1 MHAEGIGIALE
12 VSTVQSAGA
21 LGPGGHSLMKKARPY
36 LFILPIM
43 LFAVGF
49 IYYPFIK
56 TVLYSFSTVNAKGV
70 ITGYAG
76 LENFKYLFSRR
87 DFKIA
92 LENTLKIT
100 AINVPATVALT
111 MGLALLAN
119 KKRRLSPVYET
130 LFTLPMAIAMSAAAM
145 IFKVLL
151 NPTVGY
157 LNYALGID
165 LGWYQSREHA
175 LYGILM
181 LTVWM
186 GIGFDFLL
194 FLSAFRAVPDQLI
207 EAGIIDGAGP
217 VSRFVKIQLPLI
229 SPTILFVALTNM
241 VLAMMVSG
249 PVIILTQGGPAR
261 STTTLIFMM
270 FNSGYG
276 SANYSLSACVS
287 LVAFVLTFSFTLL
300 AFYVEKRKVHYQ

>member
-1 MHAEGIGIALE
+1 MRR
-12 VSTVQSAGA
+12 
-21 LGPGGHSLMKKARPY
+21 ARPY

-43 LFAVGF
+43 LFAIGF

-56 TVLYSFSTVNAKGV
+56 TFLYSFSTVNARGV
-70 ITGYAG
+70 ITGFAG
-76 LENFKYLFSRR
+76 LDNFNYLFTRR
-87 DFKIA
+87 DFKTAI
-92 LENTLKIT
+92 ENTLKIT
-100 AINVPATVALT
+100 AINVPLTVLIT

-157 LNYALGID
+157 LNHALGLN
-165 LGWYQSREHA
+165 LGWYQSREYA
-175 LYGILM
+175 IYGILM

-207 EAGIIDGAGP
+207 EAGIIDGAGAF
-217 VSRFVKIQLPLI
+217 SRFFKIQLPLI
-229 SPTILFVALTNM
+229 SPTILFVTLTNM

-270 FNSGYG
+270 YNSGYG
-276 SANYSLSACVS
+276 SGNYSLSACIS
-287 LVAFVLTFSFTLL
+287 LVAFALTFSFTLL
-300 AFYVEKRKVHYQ
+300 AFYVEKKRVHYQ

>member
-1 MHAEGIGIALE
+1 
-12 VSTVQSAGA
+12 
-21 LGPGGHSLMKKARPY
+21 MKKARPY
-36 LFILPIM
+36 LFILPIL
-43 LFAVGF
+43 LFAIGF

-56 TVLYSFSTVNAKGV
+56 TFLYSFSTVNAKGV
-70 ITGYAG
+70 ITGFAG

-87 DFKIA
+87 DFKTAI
-92 LENTLKIT
+92 ENTLRIT
-100 AINVPATVALT
+100 AINVPVTVVLT

-119 KKRRLSPVYET
+119 KRRSLSPVYET

-157 LNYALGID
+157 LNHALGLD
-165 LGWYQSREHA
+165 FGWYQSREYA
-175 LYGILM
+175 IYGILM

-194 FLSAFRAVPDQLI
+194 FLSAFRAVPDQLM
-207 EAGIIDGAGP
+207 EAGTIDGAGAIA
-217 VSRFVKIQLPLI
+217 RFFKIQLPLI

-241 VLAMMVSG
+241 VLAMIVSG

-270 FNSGYG
+270 YNSGYG
-276 SANYSLSACVS
+276 SANFSLSACIS
-287 LVAFVLTFSFTLL
+287 LVAFALTFAFTLM
-300 AFYVEKRKVHYQ
+300 AFYLEKKRVHYQ

>member
-1 MHAEGIGIALE
+1 
-12 VSTVQSAGA
+12 VSAVQSVKA
-21 LGPGGHSLMKKARPY
+21 LRPRRNLIKKARPY
-36 LFILPIM
+36 LYVLPIL

-56 TVLYSFSTVNAKGV
+56 TFLYSFSTVNAKGI
-70 ITGYAG
+70 ITGFVG
-76 LENFKYLFSRR
+76 LENFEYLFSRR

-100 AINVPATVALT
+100 AINVPATVAIT

-119 KKRRLSPVYET
+119 KKRCLSSVYET

-165 LGWYQSREHA
+165 WGWYQSRDHA

-207 EAGIIDGAGP
+207 EAGTIDGAGP
-217 VSRFVKIQLPLI
+217 VSRFFRIQLPLI
-229 SPTILFVALTNM
+229 SPTILFVTLTNM

-270 FNSGYG
+270 YNSGYG

-287 LVAFVLTFSFTLL
+287 LVAFALTFSLTLL

>member
-1 MHAEGIGIALE
+1 MNLP
-12 VSTVQSAGA
+12 
-21 LGPGGHSLMKKARPY
+21 GPRGSLMKKARPY
-36 LFILPIM
+36 LFILPIL
-43 LFAVGF
+43 LFAIGF

-56 TVLYSFSTVNAKGV
+56 TFLYSFSTVNAKGV
-70 ITGYAG
+70 ITGFAG

-87 DFKIA
+87 DFKTAI
-92 LENTLKIT
+92 ENTLRIT
-100 AINVPATVALT
+100 AINVPVTVVLT

-119 KKRRLSPVYET
+119 KRRSLSPVYET

-157 LNYALGID
+157 LNHALGLD
-165 LGWYQSREHA
+165 FGWYQSREYA
-175 LYGILM
+175 IYGILM

-194 FLSAFRAVPDQLI
+194 FLSAFRAVPDQLM
-207 EAGIIDGAGP
+207 EAGTIDGAGAIA
-217 VSRFVKIQLPLI
+217 RFFKIQLPLI

-270 FNSGYG
+270 YNSGYG
-276 SANYSLSACVS
+276 SANFSLSACIS
-287 LVAFVLTFSFTLL
+287 LVAFALTFAFTLM
-300 AFYVEKRKVHYQ
+300 AFYLEKKRVHYQ

>member
-1 MHAEGIGIALE
+1 
-12 VSTVQSAGA
+12 
-21 LGPGGHSLMKKARPY
+21 MKKARPY

-43 LFAVGF
+43 LFAIGF

-56 TVLYSFSTVNAKGV
+56 TFLYSFSTVNARGV
-70 ITGYAG
+70 ITGFAG

-87 DFKIA
+87 DFKTAI
-92 LENTLKIT
+92 ENTLKIT
-100 AINVPATVALT
+100 AINVPLTVLIT

-157 LNYALGID
+157 LNHALGLN
-165 LGWYQSREHA
+165 LGWYQSREYA
-175 LYGILM
+175 IYGILM

-207 EAGIIDGAGP
+207 EAGIIDGAGAF
-217 VSRFVKIQLPLI
+217 SRFFKIQLPLI
-229 SPTILFVALTNM
+229 SPTILFVTLTNM

-270 FNSGYG
+270 YNSGYG
-276 SANYSLSACVS
+276 SGNYSLSACIS
-287 LVAFVLTFSFTLL
+287 LVAFALTFSFTLL
-300 AFYVEKRKVHYQ
+300 TFYVEKKRVHYQ

>member
-1 MHAEGIGIALE
+1 MWG
-12 VSTVQSAGA
+12 VRKVQTAKLA
-21 LGPGGHSLMKKARPY
+21 GPGKSLVKQCRPY
-36 LFILPIM
+36 LYILPIL
-43 LFAVGF
+43 LFAIGF
-49 IYYPFIK
+49 VYYPFIK
-56 TVLYSFSTVNAKGV
+56 TFLYSFSTVNAKGI

-76 LENFKYLFSRR
+76 LENFQYLFSRR
-87 DFKIA
+87 DFKTA

-100 AINVPATVALT
+100 AINVPVTVALT
-111 MGLALLAN
+111 MGLALLAS

-130 LFTLPMAIAMSAAAM
+130 FFTLPMAIAMSAAAM

-151 NPTVGY
+151 NPTVGFF
-157 LNYALGID
+157 NYALGLD

-194 FLSAFRAVPDQLI
+194 FLSAFRAVPEQLI
-207 EAGIIDGAGP
+207 EAGTIDGAGP
-217 VSRFVKIQLPLI
+217 LSRFFRIQLPLI
-229 SPTILFVALTNM
+229 SPTVLFVALTNM

-270 FNSGYG
+270 YNSGYG

-287 LVAFVLTFSFTLL
+287 LVAFALTFFLTLL
-300 AFYVEKRKVHYQ
+300 AFSVEKRRVHYQ

>member
-1 MHAEGIGIALE
+1 MNLP
-12 VSTVQSAGA
+12 
-21 LGPGGHSLMKKARPY
+21 GPRGSLMKKARPY
-36 LFILPIM
+36 LFILPIL
-43 LFAVGF
+43 LFAIGF

-56 TVLYSFSTVNAKGV
+56 TFLYSFSTVNAKGV
-70 ITGYAG
+70 ITGFAG

-87 DFKIA
+87 DFKTA
-92 LENTLKIT
+92 LENTLRIT
-100 AINVPATVALT
+100 AINVPVTVVLT

-119 KKRRLSPVYET
+119 KRRGLSPVYET

-157 LNYALGID
+157 LNHALGLD
-165 LGWYQSREHA
+165 FGWYQSREYA
-175 LYGILM
+175 IYGILM

-194 FLSAFRAVPDQLI
+194 FLSAFRAVPDQLM
-207 EAGIIDGAGP
+207 EAGTIDGAGAIA
-217 VSRFVKIQLPLI
+217 RFFKIQLPLI

-270 FNSGYG
+270 YNSGYG
-276 SANYSLSACVS
+276 SANFSLSACIS
-287 LVAFVLTFSFTLL
+287 LVAFALTFAFTLM
-300 AFYVEKRKVHYQ
+300 AFYLEKKRVHYQ

>member
-1 MHAEGIGIALE
+1 MSE
-12 VSTVQSAGA
+12 VQPIQLPLARA
-21 LGPGGHSLMKKARPY
+21 SLMRKAKPY
-36 LFILPIM
+36 LFLLPI
-43 LFAVGF
+43 LFFAAGF
-49 IYYPFIK
+49 IYYPFFK
-56 TVLYSFSTVNAKGV
+56 TFLFSFSTVNAKGV
-70 ITGYAG
+70 ITGFAG
-76 LENFKYLFSRR
+76 LDNFNYLFSRR

-100 AINVPATVALT
+100 AINVPVTVFIT
-111 MGLALLAN
+111 IGLALLAN
-119 KKRRLSPVYET
+119 RKRRLSPVYET
-130 LFTLPMAIAMSAAAM
+130 MFTLPMAIAMSAAAM

-157 LNYALGID
+157 LNYALGLD
-165 LGWYQSREHA
+165 FGWYQSRDYA

-194 FLSAFRAVPDQLI
+194 FLSAFRAVPEQLI
-207 EAGIIDGAGP
+207 EAGIMDGAGWL
-217 VSRFVKIQLPLI
+217 SRFFKIQLPLI
-229 SPTILFVALTNM
+229 SPTILFVTLTNM

-270 FNSGYG
+270 YNSGYG
-276 SANYSLSACVS
+276 SANYSLSACIS
-287 LVAFVLTFSFTLL
+287 LVAFALTFALALL
-300 AFYVEKRKVHYQ
+300 AFYVERKRVHYQ